1 MWYNKITWRLLSGY
15 LAVMVLPLLV
25 ATWYT
30 ASLYRAAFIRQIEAV
45 EKKNAVLA
53 AKEIVA
59 LFRARDTAGIN
70 PYCRDLSR
78 TLDMRFTVIL
88 PSGKVIGDSHND
100 PATMENH
107 AYRPEIM
114 EAYRGN
120 IGIAER
126 YSTTLHKKMKYL
138 AVPVNLDGTIVAV
151 ARTSI
156 PNVSIAA
163 SLNAYYGKIIL
174 AFFGMVAVASLF
186 SFFLSRGIVLPIK
199 DLEEGA
205 QRFARGD
212 LSTKIA
218 VIPDIDELR
227 HLSTALN
234 EMAVELDMR
243 IKTITTQRNERGAI
257 LSSMSEGVIAVDA
270 SERVLAINAAA
281 AELFSVKE
289 HGVSG
294 KLFGELVRS
303 SAVQRFVRRVLEN
316 KTPLEEDIE
325 YQTFDGERRR
335 ELVLQAHGT
344 LLFDSD
350 NSVDGAVIVVSNVTR
365 FRQLETMRK
374 EFVANVSHELRTPLT
389 AIKGFVETLQQGA
402 LDSKEEAMRFLG
414 IIAAQVDRLGTLVDD
429 LLTLARIERE
439 EETRSITLLDSPL
452 MPVVTSALKD
462 YSTQAASKN
471 ISVNLTGDESIRALL
486 DAAMLEQ
493 AVGNL
498 IDNAIK
504 YSEPGSSVAVMV
516 RSEGNEAVISVSDQ
530 GIGIPAEHLDRIFE
544 RFYRVDKAR
553 SRKAGGTGLG
563 LSIVKHIASL
573 HNGRVTVQSVPGRG
587 SMFTIALPQQKT
599 ADGLAGT

>member
-1 MWYNKITWRLLSGY
+1 
-15 LAVMVLPLLV
+15 
-25 ATWYT
+25 
-30 ASLYRAAFIRQIEAV
+30 
-45 EKKNAVLA
+45 
-53 AKEIVA
+53 
-59 LFRARDTAGIN
+59 
-70 PYCRDLSR
+70 
-78 TLDMRFTVIL
+78 
-88 PSGKVIGDSHND
+88 
-100 PATMENH
+100 
-107 AYRPEIM
+107 
-114 EAYRGN
+114 
-120 IGIAER
+120 
-126 YSTTLHKKMKYL
+126 
-138 AVPVNLDGTIVAV
+138 
-151 ARTSI
+151 
-156 PNVSIAA
+156 
-163 SLNAYYGKIIL
+163 
-174 AFFGMVAVASLF
+174 
-186 SFFLSRGIVLPIK
+186 
-199 DLEEGA
+199 
-205 QRFARGD
+205 
-212 LSTKIA
+212 
-218 VIPDIDELR
+218 
-227 HLSTALN
+227 
-234 EMAVELDMR
+234 
-243 IKTITTQRNERGAI
+243 
-257 LSSMSEGVIAVDA
+257 
-270 SERVLAINAAA
+270 
-281 AELFSVKE
+281 
-289 HGVSG
+289 
-294 KLFGELVRS
+294 
-303 SAVQRFVRRVLEN
+303 
-316 KTPLEEDIE
+316 
-325 YQTFDGERRR
+325 
-335 ELVLQAHGT
+335 